1 MDTLDLISAIAN
13 NDALETE
20 AAFKQVMA
28 DKISAKLDDMRM
40 NIASTIFTN
49 SEVEENEETE

>member
-20 AAFKQVMA
+20 AAFKEVMA

-40 NIASTIFTN
+40 NIASNMIDN
-49 SEVEENEETE
+49 SEVEETE

>member
-20 AAFKQVMA
+20 TAFKAVMA
-28 DKISAKLDDMRM
+28 DKISAKLDDMRI
-40 NIASTIFTN
+40 NIASNMFTK
-49 SEVEENEETE
+49 SEVAETE

>member
-1 MDTLDLISAIAN
+1 MDTLDLIHAIAK

-20 AAFKQVMA
+20 AAFKEVMA

-40 NIASTIFTN
+40 NIASNMFTK
-49 SEVEENEETE
+49 SEVAETE